1 MDQYRRNDLV
11 VVLFLAVDMT
21 NHAVIAFD
29 IVRTE
34 VARSINGDQIILTIE
49 EPSFEFSP
57 ALQFPKQIRKRLVER
72 FDIDTI
78 EDSSHLSITGDGV
91 DFEELFDVQLS
102 LVIFE
107 REHRRLFGGKHGEG
121 THERVAHRV
130 FA

>member
-49 EPSFEFSP
+49 EPSLEFSP
-57 ALQFPKQIRKRLVER
+57 ALQLWAESCRLE
-72 FDIDTI
+72 F
-78 EDSSHLSITGDGV
+78 
-91 DFEELFDVQLS
+91 
-102 LVIFE
+102 
-107 REHRRLFGGKHGEG
+107 
-121 THERVAHRV
+121 
-130 FA
+130 